1 MATLAGDKRKNDER
15 RAIPWWLILLV
26 GFALG
31 IVFTLGM
38 SMGRGGT
45 VTVYSSESIP
55 DNYAAPATLFAGE
68 ATLHAQ
74 AAQNQLAL
82 GELDPL
88 LATATAIVS
97 QATQQANNPPASP

>member
-1 MATLAGDKRKNDER
+1 MSTLTSDKRKNGEFQER
-15 RAIPWWLILLV
+15 RVIPWWLILLV

-31 IVFTLGM
+31 IVFTLSM
-38 SMGRGGT
+38 SIGRGGT

-55 DNYAAPATLFAGE
+55 NNFAAQ

-74 AAQNQLAL
+74 AAKNELAL

-97 QATQQANNPPASP
+97 QATQQAFNQSGSY